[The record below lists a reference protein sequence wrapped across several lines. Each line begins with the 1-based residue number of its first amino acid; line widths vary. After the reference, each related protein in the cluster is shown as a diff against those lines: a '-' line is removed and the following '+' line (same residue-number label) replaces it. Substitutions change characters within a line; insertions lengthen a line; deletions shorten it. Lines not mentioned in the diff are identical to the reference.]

1 MVNTR
6 LVRFLATKRCRL
18 WPTGSTNT
26 SSYCN
31 DVMWIAVIIISS
43 MGRKKEKE
51 LREMTDHSSLLF
63 ISESLVANSHQYRPS
78 SSLFLKEK
86 EKKKSGRPI
95 WSSDMASR
103 IGFEGFYFLS
113 FFLARICFLWYFFS
127 IDKRSALLVSL
138 TRSLWS
144 RSAYLWRLVNT
155 SRELDQDRL
164 QGSYGELLT
173 VLQIYHPKKRRR
185 PREDCRIKRERN
197 QLDRNRPANS
207 STSTS

>member
-6 LVRFLATKRCRL
+6 LVRCRH

-78 SSLFLKEK
+78 SSSFLKK
-86 EKKKSGRPI
+86 KKKKSGRPI

-113 FFLARICFLWYFFS
+113 FFLSSPHLFSLIFFLDWQEVSVASQSNAIALIPFS
-127 IDKRSALLVSL
+127 VPL
-138 TRSLWS
+138 TLGEYKQRVGS
-144 RSAYLWRLVNT
+144 RPLA
-155 SRELDQDRL
+155 REL
-164 QGSYGELLT
+164 
-173 VLQIYHPKKRRR
+173 RRTTYST
-185 PREDCRIKRERN
+185 
-197 QLDRNRPANS
+197 ANLS
-207 STSTS
+207 SKEKTSTKRGLPYQERAQPIR